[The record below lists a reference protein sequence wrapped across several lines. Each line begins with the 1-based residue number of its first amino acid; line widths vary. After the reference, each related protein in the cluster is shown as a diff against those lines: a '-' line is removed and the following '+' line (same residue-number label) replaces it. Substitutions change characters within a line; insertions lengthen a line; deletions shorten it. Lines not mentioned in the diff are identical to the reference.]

1 MTEKSYEGAQVLT
14 ESEQYLMIDSAS
26 TNALMAQLSVENKL
40 ALKTYL

>member
-1 MTEKSYEGAQVLT
+1 
-14 ESEQYLMIDSAS
+14 MIDSAS